1 MFGKKN
7 KPTTQID
14 QEQLALIEN
23 AQKRIKQKKNLYYHL
38 VIFIIGSAF
47 LVLLNLVL
55 GFGENVTLFGT
66 KWFVWAVLAWFFL
79 FLFHAF
85 NVFITNKFMGK
96 DWEAKQLETLVAKQE
111 YRIEKLKQKFL
122 EQETKVAK
130 EQAIQEI
137 TNAPKTDVIT
147 DRSSLSLIVAAAEN
161 NVIGKDNELIW
172 HLSDDLKRFKKLT
185 SGHHIIMGRKTF
197 ESFPKPLPNRT
208 HIVITRQKE
217 YKAPKGVIVVHSMK
231 EAVSVA
237 TLSDAEPFV
246 IGGGEIYKQ
255 ALPFATKIEL
265 TRVHHEFEGDAFFP
279 EIESR
284 DWKETANTFHK
295 KDDKH
300 EYEFSF
306 LTYER
311 V

>member
-14 QEQLALIEN
+14 QEQLALIKT
-23 AQKRIKQKKNLYYHL
+23 AQKRIKQKKRLYYHL
-38 VIFIIGSAF
+38 VVFIIGSAL
-47 LVLLNLVL
+47 LVLLNVVL
-55 GFGENVTLFGT
+55 GFGKDVTLFGT
-66 KWFVWAVLAWFFL
+66 QWFVWAVLAWLFL
-79 FLFHAF
+79 FLFH
-85 NVFITNKFMGK
+85 VFDVYITNKFMGK
-96 DWEAKQLETLVAKQE
+96 DWEAQQLENLVAKQE

-122 EQETKVAK
+122 TQETKIAEELAK
-130 EQAIQEI
+130 QEI
-137 TNAPKTDVIT
+137 ADTPKTEVIT

-161 NVIGKDNELIW
+161 NVIGKDNQLIW

-185 SGHHIIMGRKTF
+185 SGHFIIMGRKTF

-208 HIVITRQKE
+208 HVVITRQKN
-217 YKAPKGVIVVHSMK
+217 YKVPKGVIVVHSMR

-265 TRVHHEFEGDAFFP
+265 TRVHHEFEGDAYFP
-279 EIESR
+279 EIDLK
-284 DWKETANTFHK
+284 DWKETSNTFHT

>member
-1 MFGKKN
+1 MFGKKK

-23 AQKRIKQKKNLYYHL
+23 AQKRIKQKKRLYYHL
-38 VIFIIGSAF
+38 IIFIIGSAL
-47 LVLLNLVL
+47 LVLLNVVL
-55 GFGENVTLFGT
+55 GFGKDITLFQT
-66 KWFVWAVLAWFFL
+66 KWFVWAILLWLFI
-79 FLFHAF
+79 FLFHVF
-85 NVFITNKFMGK
+85 DVFITNRFMGK
-96 DWEAKQLETLVAKQE
+96 AWEAKQLEKLVAKQE

-122 EQETKVAK
+122 EQETKVAQ
-130 EQAIQEI
+130 EQAMAEI
-137 TNAPKTDVIT
+137 ANEPVPEVI
-147 DRSSLSLIVAAAEN
+147 DRSSLVIIVAAAEN
-161 NVIGKDNELIW
+161 NVIGKDNQLIW

-208 HIVITRQKE
+208 HIVITRQKD
-217 YKAPKGVIVVHSMK
+217 YKAPKGVIVVHTMK

-237 TLSDAEPFV
+237 TLSDAEPYV

-265 TRVHHEFEGDAFFP
+265 TRVHHEFEGDAYFP
-279 EIESR
+279 EIDKK
-284 DWKETANTFHK
+284 DWKETNNVFHT

>member
-14 QEQLALIEN
+14 QEQLALIKI
-23 AQKRIKQKKNLYYHL
+23 AQKRIKQKKRLYYHS
-38 VIFIIGSAF
+38 VIFIIGSAL
-47 LVLLNLVL
+47 LVLLNVVL
-55 GFGENVTLFGT
+55 GFGKDVTLFGT
-66 KWFVWAVLAWFFL
+66 QWFVWAVLAWLFL
-79 FLFHAF
+79 FLFHVF
-85 NVFITNKFMGK
+85 DVFITNKFMGK
-96 DWEAKQLETLVAKQE
+96 DWEAKQLENLVAKQE

-122 EQETKVAK
+122 AQETKVAEELAK
-130 EQAIQEI
+130 QEI
-137 TNAPKTDVIT
+137 ANTPNVIT

-161 NVIGKDNELIW
+161 NVIGKDNQLIW

-185 SGHHIIMGRKTF
+185 SGHFIIMGRKTF

-208 HIVITRQKE
+208 HVVITRQKD
-217 YKAPKGVIVVHSMK
+217 YKVPKGVIVVHSMK

-265 TRVHHEFEGDAFFP
+265 TRVHHEFEGDAYFP
-279 EIESR
+279 EIDLK

>member
-1 MFGKKN
+1 MFGKKK

-14 QEQLALIEN
+14 QEQLALIET
-23 AQKRIKQKKNLYYHL
+23 AQKRIKQKKQLYYHL

-47 LVLLNLVL
+47 LVLLNVVL
-55 GFGENVTLFGT
+55 GFGKDVTLFQT
-66 KWFVWAVLAWFFL
+66 EWFVWAILAWLFV
-79 FLFHAF
+79 FLFHVF
-85 NVFITNKFMGK
+85 DVFITKKFMGK
-96 DWEAKQLETLVAKQE
+96 TWEAEQLEKLVAKQE

-122 EQETKVAK
+122 KQETEIAQALAK
-130 EQAIQEI
+130 EEI
-137 TNAPKTDVIT
+137 ATAPQPMPK
-147 DRSSLSLIVAAAEN
+147 RSSLSLIVAAAEN
-161 NVIGKDNELIW
+161 NTIGKDNQLIW

-208 HIVITRQKE
+208 HVVITRQTD
-217 YKAPKGVIVVHSMK
+217 YKAPKGVIVVNSIQD
-231 EAVSVA
+231 AVNIA

-265 TRVHHEFEGDAFFP
+265 TRVHHEFEGDTYFP
-279 EIESR
+279 EIDEKE
-284 DWKETANTFHK
+284 WKEVANTFHK
-295 KDDKH
+295 KDAKH
-300 EYEFSF
+300 DYEFSF
-306 LTYER
+306 ITYER